1 MNRGVCTVPGR
12 YKITL
17 CGLLFIVA
25 ASAAFSFGAEM
36 RCTSTIPI
44 DSPASSSLGDL
55 QVVYCSVSAD
65 ALQMLSGSEFPE
77 GSSAL
82 SSFGNPLP
90 AFSAGHQ
97 IMIGGIPIPSGNY
110 SLDLRRSS
118 GEWYVVI
125 ARLFSEKNDD
135 SKQEEGIG
143 RIPLALDP
151 SLTPNAS
158 PHLMITFRPRPG
170 AICSLSHNPP
180 KSACHPRDEFGELH
194 FSWGNTDLFTVITG
208 VALPSSS
215 SQCEV
220 GGTFRD
226 GHFQGRHF
234 QGRTEFPLMQ
244 VRPRQSIR
252 RLDAWLGRP

>member
-1 MNRGVCTVPGR
+1 MNRGVSTVPGR

-25 ASAAFSFGAEM
+25 ASAPFSFGAEM

-44 DSPASSSLGDL
+44 DSPASSSWLGDL
-55 QVVYCSVSAD
+55 QVDYCPVSAD

-90 AFSAGHQ
+90 VFSAGHQ
-97 IMIGGIPIPSGNY
+97 IMIGGVPIPSGNY

-135 SKQEEGIG
+135 SKQEESIG
-143 RIPLALDP
+143 RIPLALDS

-158 PHLMITFRPRPG
+158 PHLMITFRPRTG
-170 AICSLSHNPP
+170 AICSLSLITHPSLLAIPGMN
-180 KSACHPRDEFGELH
+180 SASFTFLGGIRI
-194 FSWGNTDLFTVITG
+194 FSL
-208 VALPSSS
+208 S
-215 SQCEV
+215 
-220 GGTFRD
+220 
-226 GHFQGRHF
+226 
-234 QGRTEFPLMQ
+234 PLE
-244 VRPRQSIR
+244 
-252 RLDAWLGRP
+252 